1 MALKLSELLDHEP
14 FDLRLVTG
22 TAPTTQVVLGVT
34 AIEWPEPGRWLAPG
48 YLVMTN
54 GMALRGSIEKQQRFV
69 EEVHR
74 AGAPAVGL
82 WVRATFKTAPPAMV
96 ERADAMGLPMFT
108 APYELPSREI
118 ISFVM
123 RSALI
128 EEQSLSR
135 AVTAQDYLL
144 GALGEPMPV
153 ASLVERMH
161 TVLRAAVVAFS
172 PVGDVVASAGSPP
185 VGPMW
190 SAICAEQEVVPLDRD
205 WLFTAIALVDDVPFV
220 HLVVRLH
227 DRPRTTTY
235 AGSVVR
241 FAARVLQMIGL
252 AAHARG
258 EQDRAS
264 RVALLRDLLETSTP
278 DRTLL
283 ERSSVL
289 GFRLHEAVRVVV
301 ADIAPGVTRE
311 DALTRFGAAFAREH
325 IVTIHDADEEGI
337 LALIERGPAERSVLA
352 GLVSGDGA
360 VLQRVGIGLGV
371 PLEEGIHQTHREALI
386 ARLRARR
393 ERSESVWFDDI
404 GLADQLL
411 SYLPA
416 DRLQSAAD
424 LLAPLREER
433 PDLLETL
440 GAYLE
445 RDCNVLT
452 TAAALHLHANSVRY
466 RLSVIERVLGRSLA
480 SLDTLLEL
488 TLAMRIEAVAGRTA
502 VTTWSTGAVAR
513 SGS

>member
-1 MALKLSELLDHEP
+1 MAVKLSDLLDHEP
-14 FDLRLVTG
+14 FGLRLVTS
-22 TAPTTQVVLGVT
+22 TAAARQVVLGVT

-54 GMALRGSIEKQQRFV
+54 GMALRGSVEKQQRFI
-69 EEVHR
+69 EEVHQ

-82 WVRATFKTAPPAMV
+82 WVDATFKNAPPAMV
-96 ERADAMGLPMFT
+96 ERADALGLPMFI

-123 RSALI
+123 RSALTD
-128 EEQSLSR
+128 EQSLSR

-144 GALGEPMPV
+144 GALGEPAPV
-153 ASLVERMH
+153 AALVARLH

-172 PVGDVVASAGSPP
+172 PVGEVLASSGSPP

-190 SAICAEQEVVPLDRD
+190 AAICAEQEIVALDRD
-205 WLFTAIALVDDVPFV
+205 WLFTAIALVGDIPFA

-252 AAHARG
+252 AAQARE
-258 EQDRAS
+258 EQERAS
-264 RVALLRDLLETSTP
+264 RVAVLRDLLENSTP
-278 DRTLL
+278 DRALL
-283 ERSSVL
+283 ERSSAL
-289 GFRLHEAVRVVV
+289 GFRPREGVRVVI
-301 ADIAPGVTRE
+301 ADIAPGVARE
-311 DALTRFGAAFAREH
+311 DALARFGAAFARQH

-337 LALIERGPAERSVLA
+337 LALIGRDPGERGALAELISGEQPA
-352 GLVSGDGA
+352 
-360 VLQRVGIGLGV
+360 LQRAGIGLAV
-371 PLEEGIHQTHREALI
+371 PLEDGIHQTHREALI

-393 ERSESVWFDDI
+393 ERSGSVWFDDI

-416 DRLQSAAD
+416 DRLQSAAEV
-424 LLAPLREER
+424 LGPLREQR
-433 PDLLETL
+433 PDLLQTL
-440 GAYLE
+440 EAYLE
-445 RDCNVLT
+445 RDCSVLA

-488 TLAMRIEAVAGRTA
+488 TLAMRIEAVAGRTS
-502 VTTWSTGAVAR
+502 TGTWSSETVAR